1 MAYFDHPRSTDMLLL
16 EPKEQSLKVMIYS
29 KEDGERFKEASKVN
43 LGLTE
48 SPKQKVVQI
57 MTTDFDADSERDI
70 IAVIETEGVD
80 EYSIKIFI
88 QKEGNYTTG
97 NFYGF

>member
-1 MAYFDHPRSTDMLLL
+1 
-16 EPKEQSLKVMIYS
+16 
-29 KEDGERFKEASKVN
+29 
-43 LGLTE
+43 
-48 SPKQKVVQI
+48 